1 MYILGKHFETNYNKN
16 YFLKYIKS
24 IIIQKYLKGATSIL
38 LEISWDQILFKYRHA
53 PN

>member
-24 IIIQKYLKGATSIL
+24 IIQKYLKGATSIL
-38 LEISWDQILFKYRHA
+38 LEISCDQILFKYQHA
-53 PN
+53 TN